1 MRGIISVFTSCTT
14 HTHTVRLSRLV
25 LSMFSHGRLLAACDG
40 CVTYGTHKKTNQ
52 PANPTSPRKSASK
65 HRTSH
70 LIRVSQLLTALHSPR
85 QQRQSKNHNHQEK
98 ITPCTSQSL
107 RKNNPLDLILA
118 ESISW
123 LLKTAVTYSTGVI
136 RRWPPCGRRPTKLC
150 AIYAIFLMSEGTK
163 YATASA
169 GLVPQTPYWGWT
181 TGRLLSPRP
190 LNLGFSF
197 LNSKYASDKKFIG
210 AQNWRVVSF
219 ICHVETKTE
228 RK

>member
-1 MRGIISVFTSCTT
+1 VELSQSSLPVQ

-52 PANPTSPRKSASK
+52 PANPTSPKKSASK

-163 YATASA
+163 YATASWRLRPP
-169 GLVPQTPYWGWT
+169 GPWT
-181 TGRLLSPRP
+181 QLGNFRP
-190 LNLGFSF
+190 PDTMTLPPF
-197 LNSKYASDKKFIG
+197 LNSKYSTG
-210 AQNWRVVSF
+210 
-219 ICHVETKTE
+219 
-228 RK
+228 RKDAAYW